1 MIHLLTHL
9 IIALP
14 LSQFLCSK
22 GKYRRNE
29 KHYIYSLKLSFFFS
43 QKLYLTIKVVLRL
56 LWHLRFTMIKT
67 QPRKLASSTGR
78 VSRSLRNQRHVL
90 RNLSESLYEYE
101 IAAAQPITNMKTFKK
116 CTENYMFK
124 SVRVNLTTLLTLH
137 YHSLSLFLSHE
148 EVWSF
153 VVSAPVS

>member
-1 MIHLLTHL
+1 M
-9 IIALP
+9 
-14 LSQFLCSK
+14 SQFLCSK
-22 GKYRRNE
+22 GKYRRDE
-29 KHYIYSLKLSFFFS
+29 KHYIYSLKLFFFFS

-67 QPRKLASSTGR
+67 QPRDLASFKGR
-78 VSRSLRNQRHVL
+78 VSSSLSNQRHVL
-90 RNLSESLYEYE
+90 RNLSASLYAHE

-116 CTENYMFK
+116 CTKNYMFK
-124 SVRVNLTTLLTLH
+124 SVRVNLTTLLMLH

-153 VVSAPVS
+153 VASAQRFLK

>member
-1 MIHLLTHL
+1 M
-9 IIALP
+9 
-14 LSQFLCSK
+14 
-22 GKYRRNE
+22 
-29 KHYIYSLKLSFFFS
+29 
-43 QKLYLTIKVVLRL
+43 LRL

-78 VSRSLRNQRHVL
+78 VSRSLSNQRHVL
-90 RNLSESLYEYE
+90 RNLSESLYEHE

-137 YHSLSLFLSHE
+137 YHSLSLFLSYE

-153 VVSAPVS
+153 VASAPVSWWLINEFDITSLLFSRETKVWWFRNFWNDVSG

>member
-22 GKYRRNE
+22 GKYRRDE
-29 KHYIYSLKLSFFFS
+29 KHYIYSLKLFFFFFPKIIS
-43 QKLYLTIKVVLRL
+43 YHKSSAKIVVALAI
-56 LWHLRFTMIKT
+56 H
-67 QPRKLASSTGR
+67 KLASSTGR

-153 VVSAPVS
+153 VASAPVS